1 MKRYFEYI
9 NADSSK
15 FWEIEVSENTH
26 TVRFGKIGT
35 NGQSQT
41 KPFDS
46 ADEAQKDAE
55 KLVSA
60 KIKKGY
66 AEKAAM
72 KTEQSAHTKDDA
84 CSAKEWAKDY
94 MQRFEKMVL
103 ELERHEFVQNVRF
116 NKGKPLTDEQLNEVH
131 DELGYK
137 LNDYIVEF
145 YKQNNGL
152 QLHWNSFAARP
163 EIDAAKHGQE
173 IRDIKDFRRG
183 DDAADAVE
191 GWVCIYPFNTFIKN
205 YGSELFYKAEEVNH
219 LNYYEDASDAKV
231 KVFDDYH
238 YYHQT
243 GFPVNGDPNPCLYHF
258 SDHGA
263 CCADNEKSNFVAYME
278 FLLLTCGFVRA
289 RTGGLHGVGKDAL
302 KVDPAELPEFLL
314 KCIQEYPV
322 FSNEVDTDI
331 KDHMVNAII
340 KDHYHNQGSE
350 YLNTLGGICGSTKDL
365 DSGLQER
372 LFDALGL
379 SPDDIEELKE
389 VYEGFLD
396 ENNG

>member
-1 MKRYFEYI
+1 MKKYFEYI
-9 NADSSK
+9 DADSSK

-46 ADEAQKDAE
+46 ADEAQDDAE
-55 KLVSA
+55 KLISS

-66 AEKAAM
+66 VEKTAM
-72 KTEQSAHTKDDA
+72 KTERSEEAKSDIH
-84 CSAKEWAKDY
+84 SAKDWAKDY
-94 MQRFEKMVL
+94 MQRFEKMVT
-103 ELERHEFVQNVRF
+103 ELQNHDLVQNVRF
-116 NKGKPLTDEQLNEVH
+116 NKGKPLTDEQLNEVQ

-163 EIDAAKHGQE
+163 DVDAEKHRQE
-173 IRDIKDFRRG
+173 INDIKDFRRG
-183 DDAADAVE
+183 DDDAAAVE
-191 GWVCIYPFNTFIKN
+191 GWVCIYPFDTFIKN
-205 YGSELFYKAEEVNH
+205 YGSELFYKNEEVNH
-219 LNYYEDASDAKV
+219 LNYYEDAFDAKV
-231 KVFDDYH
+231 KVLDDYH

-243 GFPVNGDPNPCLYHF
+243 GIPVNGDPNPCLYHF

-263 CCADNEKSNFVAYME
+263 CCADNEKSNFVIYME
-278 FLLLTCGFVRA
+278 FLLLTYGFVGA
-289 RTGGLHGVGKDAL
+289 RTGGLHGINKDAL
-302 KVDPAELPEFLL
+302 KADAAELPEFLL
-314 KCIQEYPV
+314 KCIREYPI
-322 FSNEVDTDI
+322 FNYEVDQDI

-340 KDHYHNQGSE
+340 KDHYQHQGSE
-350 YLNTLGGICGSTKDL
+350 YLNSLGGLWGSTKDL
-365 DSGLQER
+365 DHGLQKII
-372 LFDALGL
+372 FDALGL
-379 SPDDIEELKE
+379 SSDDIEELKE
-389 VYEGFLD
+389 VYAGFLE